1 MNKIY
6 EEQLKINR
14 SKISLNESGPW
25 KRKQRPTENPRP
37 PQDPFAHYKPA
48 KKQEVQKTPEEP
60 KSELSDYTGADL
72 AWDAASLADPTGA
85 IDIANA
91 ARLAYKGD
99 YTGAALSAL
108 GAVPVVGNLATVGK
122 LAKRA
127 SSLAKVASKT
137 DDVKWAKRLY
147 MTKDQ
152 ADAYAKASGIGRKA
166 TTKITPDQVR
176 AAAERLISKQKAEP
190 AKTTALAKLG
200 KTAATSGVA
209 AGAATIAANA
219 LERALRSKPS
229 DDSEDN
235 ESRKIEYNDP
245 IPDIGL
251 NIHRLSA
258 FEPGEASGYA
268 KSTLTARGGEYG
280 HAGYHPYLTGPLN
293 IDLQRRRSSYAH
305 QRGLPESVEDN
316 LKLKVKRS
324 ISNYLKSREGQKL
337 NNHLNQV
344 RNTLN

>member
-37 PQDPFAHYKPA
+37 PQDPFAHYKSV

-60 KSELSDYTGADL
+60 ESELSDYTGADL

-122 LAKRA
+122 LAKGA
-127 SSLAKVASKT
+127 STAAKVAGKA
-137 DDVKWAKRLY
+137 DDVKWAKRIY

-152 ADAYAKASGIGRKA
+152 AAAYTKASGIGQKA
-166 TTKITPDQVR
+166 ATKTTSDQAR
-176 AAAERLISKQKAEP
+176 AAAERLTSKQIAEP
-190 AKTTALAKLG
+190 AKATKLAKLG
-200 KTAATSGVA
+200 RTAAT
-209 AGAATIAANA
+209 AGAATLAANA
-219 LERALRSKPS
+219 LERTLRNKSS
-229 DDSEDN
+229 DDSDD
-235 ESRKIEYNDP
+235 SDDDSKKKMMMDP

-268 KSTLTARGGEYG
+268 KSTITSRGGEQT
-280 HAGYHPYLTGPLN
+280 HAGYHPYLTTPLN
-293 IDLQRRRSSYAH
+293 IDLQRRRSLYAM

-337 NNHLNQV
+337 DNHLNQV
-344 RNTLN
+344 RKTLN